1 MTRNHLQRMLQQPL
15 ELSSDMAGTLAQ
27 ILLTA
32 GKKDAVADLHH
43 VIMQVYAERI
53 QRVMDLAKK
62 LNKTIGEH
70 ITSCDLEALYISPG
84 VMFDP
89 STMEDGLDN
98 TPTRAE
104 PPPSSQHELVLGT
117 TELGLV
123 RAEKVAGTLGEW
135 HESVLLR
142 PKVVLPS
149 AISEMFSSSD

>member
-53 QRVMDLAKK
+53 QHVMDLAKK

-70 ITSCDLEALYISPG
+70 ITSCDLEALYISPD

-89 STMEDGLDN
+89 NTMEDGLDN
-98 TPTRAE
+98 TPTRTE
-104 PPPSSQHELVLGT
+104 PPQSTQHELVLGT

-123 RAEKVAGTLGEW
+123 RAEKVPGTLGEW

-142 PKVVLPS
+142 PKVILPS
-149 AISEMFSSSD
+149 AISELFSTSD